1 MLRASWCK
9 LKSSKSTLIVQAFIS
24 LSIHLRKI
32 WQSLPAASAVE
43 AALLHS
49 IRVVSILS
57 RSNELLWLLWAM
69 GRGEVAWNWLVTSR
83 SVATTAVKVVVS
95 GRCLVLVALLAVVV
109 VALGTISVIVRS
121 VAVGVLLLV
130 LLELTWSKGTIIA
143 MRLLTIVV
151 SWSRRSL
158 THLGARNLSA
168 KVVHV
173 GRWRGLMPSLLLL
186 MLVRAAMI
194 WLRLCTTTLLST
206 TSTIASTLRLSLSPI
221 LSLMDIFLDLGR
233 SLIESGLVSRTRAL
247 SLPLFPSFGCL
258 LLLSGSCSLL
268 LLFGLLLSLSLLLL
282 GARQSWSAAPS
293 PLLLFGLRSFGNLIN
308 LLDDSSLGI
317 SPLPSRSSLV

>member
-1 MLRASWCK
+1 
-9 LKSSKSTLIVQAFIS
+9 
-24 LSIHLRKI
+24 
-32 WQSLPAASAVE
+32 
-43 AALLHS
+43 
-49 IRVVSILS
+49 
-57 RSNELLWLLWAM
+57 M
-69 GRGEVAWNWLVTSR
+69 GRGEVAWNWLITSR
-83 SVATTAVKVVVS
+83 SVATTAVKVVS
-95 GRCLVLVALLAVVV
+95 GRCLVLVALLSVVV
-109 VALGTISVIVRS
+109 VALGTISVVVRS
-121 VAVGVLLLV
+121 VAVGVLLV
-130 LLELTWSKGTIIA
+130 LLELTWSKGTTIIA

-158 THLGARNLSA
+158 AHLGARNLSA

-186 MLVRAAMI
+186 MLVRATMI
-194 WLRLCTTTLLST
+194 WLRLCATTLLST
-206 TSTIASTLRLSLSPI
+206 TSTIASTLRLSLS
-221 LSLMDIFLDLGR
+221 LLDNFLDLGR
-233 SLIESGLVSRTRAL
+233 SIIESGLVSRTRAL

-258 LLLSGSCSLL
+258 QLLSGSCSLL

-293 PLLLFGLRSFGNLIN
+293 PLLLFGLSTFGNLID